1 MEAEQEPR
9 GSGAS
14 RRTALSLP
22 RFPSRHDVATW
33 LWAARLD
40 LTVLALLTGVAAV
53 LRVVLLEEI
62 PGGLHGDEAWTGLDA
77 RRVLEEGWVG
87 PYVTSALGQPA
98 GPLYFAAPFVEVFGN
113 TVFSIRFAMA
123 VLGIATVPV
132 AYLTFRVMFDRPMA
146 VFAALL
152 LASSMWHLHYSR
164 IAFMVISWPLMEL
177 ITLLFLFWGMKTG
190 RLALYGLAGL
200 ALGLGIYTYNAYPI
214 FALPLGL
221 FILWAAM
228 RQIGSE
234 PLRFG
239 RRIALMLAVAVIAAL
254 PMVLYAADPDN
265 AFLNHHRG
273 VSLLET
279 ERWESGSLLDRA
291 DLLLDR
297 TRDFI
302 TAAFWSGEPDGADGA
317 GAEAM
322 VDRVSLPLM
331 IVGIAVLLWQWRRL
345 SSVAVLL
352 MIALLPLGTI
362 LTTQGTF
369 RQTLGIVPFLAAV
382 AAVPLAM
389 SWEQS
394 RRLPPLSRRAS
405 HAAIALVVAAIAYL
419 NLSFYFGEYR
429 DTAIAQFTFGPELA
443 DAVRYVEDLP
453 GDPYVYFYSDRWSF
467 DYEVRQYLAPDHEG
481 EDRSHQFGTFSLVP
495 NRRGEVVYL
504 FLAPYEQQANEVA
517 RLFAGG
523 ELFESITDDGR
534 FRFSTYL
541 LPRAERFAQGPID
554 TDTPGPTPTAAGP
567 PPGAD
572 ERDTTRRQDL
582 NAIQRA
588 LEEYRDE
595 HSSYPNTGGGIQSL
609 CAYSALD
616 AGCELEGFLSPLPED
631 PLGAPSD
638 NGYWYASD
646 GRRYTLYAQRES
658 DRYQA
663 CPEHPEH
670 LSRFDSLLCVEG
682 P

>member
-200 ALGLGIYTYNAYPI
+200 ALGLGIYAYNAYPI

-239 RRIALMLAVAVIAAL
+239 RSIALMIAVAIIAAL
-254 PMVLYAADPDN
+254 PMILYAADPDN

-331 IVGIAVLLWQWRRL
+331 IVGIAVLLWQWRR
-345 SSVAVLL
+345 
-352 MIALLPLGTI
+352 
-362 LTTQGTF
+362 
-369 RQTLGIVPFLAAV
+369 
-382 AAVPLAM
+382 
-389 SWEQS
+389 
-394 RRLPPLSRRAS
+394 
-405 HAAIALVVAAIAYL
+405 
-419 NLSFYFGEYR
+419 
-429 DTAIAQFTFGPELA
+429 
-443 DAVRYVEDLP
+443 
-453 GDPYVYFYSDRWSF
+453 
-467 DYEVRQYLAPDHEG
+467 
-481 EDRSHQFGTFSLVP
+481 
-495 NRRGEVVYL
+495 
-504 FLAPYEQQANEVA
+504 
-517 RLFAGG
+517 
-523 ELFESITDDGR
+523 
-534 FRFSTYL
+534 
-541 LPRAERFAQGPID
+541 
-554 TDTPGPTPTAAGP
+554 
-567 PPGAD
+567 
-572 ERDTTRRQDL
+572 
-582 NAIQRA
+582 
-588 LEEYRDE
+588 
-595 HSSYPNTGGGIQSL
+595 
-609 CAYSALD
+609 
-616 AGCELEGFLSPLPED
+616 
-631 PLGAPSD
+631 
-638 NGYWYASD
+638 
-646 GRRYTLYAQRES
+646 
-658 DRYQA
+658 
-663 CPEHPEH
+663 
-670 LSRFDSLLCVEG
+670 
-682 P
+682 